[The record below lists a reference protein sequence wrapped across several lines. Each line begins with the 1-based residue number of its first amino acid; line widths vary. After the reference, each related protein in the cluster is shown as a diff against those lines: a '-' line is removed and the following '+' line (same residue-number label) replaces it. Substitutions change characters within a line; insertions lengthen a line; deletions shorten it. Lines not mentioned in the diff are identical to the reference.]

1 MSHGKFEYKVI
12 AIEGNDPGLIETFI
26 NGLGN
31 SGFYI
36 VGITEKMVFLCKST
50 LPPLTQEEI
59 EERTVFLTPED
70 CSDNS

>member
-12 AIEGNDPGLIETFI
+12 AIEGNAPGQIESFI

-36 VGITEKMVFLCKST
+36 VSTTESLVFLCKSIMS
-50 LPPLTQEEI
+50 PLYDVDDDDDKEEK
-59 EERTVFLTPED
+59 
-70 CSDNS
+70 